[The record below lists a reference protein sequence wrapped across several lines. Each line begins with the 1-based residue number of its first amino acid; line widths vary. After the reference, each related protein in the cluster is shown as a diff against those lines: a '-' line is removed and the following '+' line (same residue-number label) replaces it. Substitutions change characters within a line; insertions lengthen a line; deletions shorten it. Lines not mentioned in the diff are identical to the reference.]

1 MGVTHSTV
9 MKKDLFS
16 QLKADMTAMSESYVK
31 AGWPSGEKVR
41 APTKKG
47 SGAKP
52 FENMSEVARV
62 AVWNEFGAKIKHAGG
77 TAYRTTASLIGS
89 GMKTR
94 FISNKN
100 ADAYDK
106 RTGAHD
112 IVIPARPAFR
122 NFLDSSREKAVQFMA
137 KLMGEVQSGNM
148 KPDAVFAALGLWAQA
163 GIRKSIRALREPENA
178 KSTIRRKHSSHP
190 LIDNGQE
197 INSVT
202 FVTVKGR
209 PEKEMA
215 AQVI

>member
-16 QLKADMTAMSESYVK
+16 QLKADMTAMSESYIK
-31 AGWPSGEKVR
+31 AGWPSGEKVG

-62 AVWNEFGAKIKHAGG
+62 AVWNEFGVPQ
-77 TAYRTTASLIGS
+77 
-89 GMKTR
+89 
-94 FISNKN
+94 KN
-100 ADAYDK
+100 
-106 RTGAHD
+106 
-112 IVIPARPAFR
+112 IPARPAFR